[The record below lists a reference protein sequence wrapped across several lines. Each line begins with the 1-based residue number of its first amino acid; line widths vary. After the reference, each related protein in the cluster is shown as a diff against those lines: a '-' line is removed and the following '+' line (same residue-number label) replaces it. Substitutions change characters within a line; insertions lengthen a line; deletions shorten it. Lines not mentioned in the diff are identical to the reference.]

1 MKIRILAA
9 IAVLLAASSVQA
21 LPTVSIIWK
30 QTGTNVIDA
39 ASNFAPGDLVN
50 ANIVVTADPVA
61 DPSIV
66 GVFLTIEFNNAKLDV
81 SCGGGSGPPNCG
93 GFEIPVV
100 NLPGMGNTWSP
111 IGLGVD
117 CYQAGAPGTFPPAL
131 QGVPLCANF
140 DVANASAPGLN
151 SGNTRTIGSITFEL
165 LDVSGG
171 VTDIDVIAS
180 INNAGADS
188 ISVLDNTVDP
198 AAAFNSAGTFE
209 SAAVVPEP
217 VSSVLGGAALLTL
230 LGLKRRRARR

>member
-9 IAVLLAASSVQA
+9 MVALLVAGSVQA

-30 QTGTNVIDA
+30 QTGTDTINADSVNV
-39 ASNFAPGDLVN
+39 GDLVN
-50 ANIVVTADPVA
+50 ANIVVTADPEA

-66 GVFLTIEFNNAKLDV
+66 GVFVTIEFNNSKLDV
-81 SCGGGSGPPNCG
+81 SCGGGAGPPSACG
-93 GFEIPVV
+93 GFEIPTV

-117 CYQAGAPGTFPPAL
+117 CFQEGAPGTFPPAL
-131 QGVPLCANF
+131 QGVPLCASF
-140 DVANASAPGLN
+140 DQASASSPGLN
-151 SGNTRTIGSITFEL
+151 SGNTRTLGSITFEL

-171 VTDIDVIAS
+171 VTDVDVIAS
-180 INNAGADS
+180 LANTGQDS
-188 ISVLDNTVDP
+188 ISMSNGT
-198 AAAFNSAGTFE
+198 NSDGTFE

-217 VSSVLGGAALLTL
+217 MSSALGGAALLTL